1 MSKYS
6 TEVRFICETAV
17 GLIESKG
24 YNDIESIIDKAVN
37 SIFESDIPF
46 FDNDYGI
53 KLEKKILRHYY
64 TREIG
69 FETVGLWKLQL
80 NTTMKEIMPYYN
92 KLYKTELYKYD
103 PLSDFDYTIKTDGN
117 DVRTDDLTKSNTGTQ
132 ENKLTNNLKRANT
145 GTQEVKTGDKN
156 VNKFSDTPQGGLDD
170 VESGTYL
177 TNATIDNSEGSSTR
191 TDDLVQADTGTADTV
206 RTDNL
211 TEKNTGT
218 VGNII
223 DRTERR
229 YGKQGSK
236 SYAEMIIQER
246 ESFLNIDMQ
255 VIEELNDL
263 FMLVW

>member
-1 MSKYS
+1 LSKYS
-6 TEVRFICETAV
+6 TEVRFICETAA

-24 YNDIESIIDKAVN
+24 YNEIDNIIDKAVN
-37 SIFESDIPF
+37 NIFESDIPF
-46 FDNDYGI
+46 FDNEYGI

-80 NTTMKEIMPYYN
+80 NTTMKEIIPYYN
-92 KLYKTELYKYD
+92 KLYKTEMYKYD
-103 PLSDFDYTIKTDGN
+103 PLSDFDYTIKTDSN
-117 DVRTDDLTKSNTGTQ
+117 DVRTDDLTKSNM
-132 ENKLTNNLKRANT
+132 

-156 VNKFSDTPQGGLDD
+156 VNKFSDTPQGGLED
-170 VESGTYL
+170 VESGAYL
-177 TNATIDNSEGSSTR
+177 TNATIDNSEGSSN
-191 TDDLVQADTGTADTV
+191 

-211 TEKNTGT
+211 TEKNIGT
-218 VGNII
+218 VGNVI

-229 YGKQGSK
+229 FGKQGSK

-255 VIEELNDL
+255 VIEELEDL

>member
-6 TEVRFICETAV
+6 TEVRFICETAA

-24 YNDIESIIDKAVN
+24 YNEIDNIIDKAVN
-37 SIFESDIPF
+37 NIFESDISF

-92 KLYKTELYKYD
+92 KLYKTEMYKYD
-103 PLSDFDYTIKTDGN
+103 PLSDFDYTIKTDSN
-117 DVRTDDLTKSNTGTQ
+117 DVRTDDLTKSN
-132 ENKLTNNLKRANT
+132 A

-156 VNKFSDTPQGGLDD
+156 VNKFSDTPQGGLED

-191 TDDLVQADTGTADTV
+191 TD
-206 RTDNL
+206 NL
-211 TEKNTGT
+211 TEKNIGT
-218 VGNII
+218 VGNVI

-229 YGKQGSK
+229 FGKQGSK
-236 SYAEMIIQER
+236 SYAEMIVQER

-255 VIEELNDL
+255 VIEELKDL

>member
-6 TEVRFICETAV
+6 TEVRFICETAA

-24 YNDIESIIDKAVN
+24 YNDIESIINKAVN

-69 FETVGLWKLQL
+69 FETVGLWKLQI

-92 KLYKTELYKYD
+92 KLYKTEMYKYD
-103 PLSDFDYTIKTDGN
+103 PLSDFDYTIKTDSN
-117 DVRTDDLTKSNTGTQ
+117 DIRTDDLTKSNM
-132 ENKLTNNLKRANT
+132 

-156 VNKFSDTPQGGLDD
+156 VNKFSDTPQGGLED
-170 VESGTYL
+170 VESGAYL
-177 TNATIDNSEGSSTR
+177 TNATIDNSEGSSN
-191 TDDLVQADTGTADTV
+191 

-218 VGNII
+218 VGNVI
-223 DRTERR
+223 DRTEHRF
-229 YGKQGSK
+229 GKQGSK
-236 SYAEMIIQER
+236 SYAEMIMQER

>member
-6 TEVRFICETAV
+6 TEIRFICETAA

-24 YNDIESIIDKAVN
+24 YNEIDNIIDKAVN
-37 SIFESDIPF
+37 NIFESDIPF

-92 KLYKTELYKYD
+92 KLYKTEMYKYD
-103 PLSDFDYTIKTDGN
+103 PLSDFDYTIKTDSN
-117 DVRTDDLTKSNTGTQ
+117 DVRTDDLTKSN
-132 ENKLTNNLKRANT
+132 A

-156 VNKFSDTPQGGLDD
+156 VNKFSDTPQGGLED

-191 TDDLVQADTGTADTV
+191 TD
-206 RTDNL
+206 NL
-211 TEKNTGT
+211 TEKNIGT
-218 VGNII
+218 VGNVI

-229 YGKQGSK
+229 FGKQGSK
-236 SYAEMIIQER
+236 SYAEMIVQER

-255 VIEELNDL
+255 VIEELKDL

>member
-6 TEVRFICETAV
+6 TEIRFICETAA

-24 YNDIESIIDKAVN
+24 YNEIDNIIDKAVN
-37 SIFESDIPF
+37 NIFESDIPF

-92 KLYKTELYKYD
+92 KLYKTEMYKYD
-103 PLSDFDYTIKTDGN
+103 PLSDFDYTIKTDSN
-117 DVRTDDLTKSNTGTQ
+117 DVRTDDLTKSN
-132 ENKLTNNLKRANT
+132 A

-156 VNKFSDTPQGGLDD
+156 VNKFSDTPQGGLED

-191 TDDLVQADTGTADTV
+191 TD
-206 RTDNL
+206 NL
-211 TEKNTGT
+211 TEKNIGT
-218 VGNII
+218 VRNVI

-229 YGKQGSK
+229 FGKQGSK
-236 SYAEMIIQER
+236 SYAEMIVQER

-255 VIEELNDL
+255 VIEELKDL

>member
-6 TEVRFICETAV
+6 TEVRFICETAA

-24 YNDIESIIDKAVN
+24 YNEIDNIIDKAVN
-37 SIFESDIPF
+37 NIFESDIPF
-46 FDNDYGI
+46 FDNEYGI

-80 NTTMKEIMPYYN
+80 NTTMKEIIPYYN
-92 KLYKTELYKYD
+92 KLYKTEMYKYD
-103 PLSDFDYTIKTDGN
+103 PLSDFDYTIKTDSN
-117 DVRTDDLTKSNTGTQ
+117 DVRTDDLTKSNM
-132 ENKLTNNLKRANT
+132 

-156 VNKFSDTPQGGLDD
+156 VNKFSDTPQGGLED
-170 VESGTYL
+170 VESGAYL
-177 TNATIDNSEGSSTR
+177 TNATIDNSEGSSN
-191 TDDLVQADTGTADTV
+191 

-211 TEKNTGT
+211 TEKNIGT
-218 VGNII
+218 VGNVI

-229 YGKQGSK
+229 FGKQGSK

-255 VIEELNDL
+255 VIEELEDL

>member
-6 TEVRFICETAV
+6 TEVRFICETAA

-92 KLYKTELYKYD
+92 KLYKTEVYKYD
-103 PLSDFDYTIKTDGN
+103 PLSDFDYTIKTDSN
-117 DVRTDDLTKSNTGTQ
+117 DVRTDDLTKS
-132 ENKLTNNLKRANT
+132 NT

-170 VESGTYL
+170 VESGAYL

-191 TDDLVQADTGTADTV
+191 TD
-206 RTDNL
+206 NL
-211 TEKNTGT
+211 TEKNNGT
-218 VGNII
+218 VGNVI

-236 SYAEMIIQER
+236 SYAEMIMQER

>member
-6 TEVRFICETAV
+6 TEVRFICETAA

-24 YNDIESIIDKAVN
+24 YNDIESIINKVVN

-69 FETVGLWKLQL
+69 FESVGLWKLQL

-103 PLSDFDYTIKTDGN
+103 PLSDFDYTIKTDSN
-117 DVRTDDLTKSNTGTQ
+117 DVRTDDLTKSNM
-132 ENKLTNNLKRANT
+132 

-156 VNKFSDTPQGGLDD
+156 VNKFSDTPQGGLED
-170 VESGTYL
+170 VESGAYL

-191 TDDLVQADTGTADTV
+191 TD
-206 RTDNL
+206 NL
-211 TEKNTGT
+211 TEKNMGT
-218 VGNII
+218 VGNVI

-229 YGKQGSK
+229 FGKQGSK